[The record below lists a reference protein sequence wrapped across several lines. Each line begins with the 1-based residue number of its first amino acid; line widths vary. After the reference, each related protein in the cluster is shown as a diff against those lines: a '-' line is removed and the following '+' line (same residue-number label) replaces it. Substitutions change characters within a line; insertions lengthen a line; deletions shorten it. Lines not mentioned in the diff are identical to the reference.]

1 MKIPKRALK
10 AQEVVDNLVTLLGYY
25 MAGTPEFKRIV
36 REDVQY
42 LEDYLN
48 EISEEHKLHN
58 IRFATKLKS
67 LWKKEMKEKD
77 KQIKQLEKK
86 VEELDDSDY

>member
-25 MAGTPEFKRIV
+25 MAGTPEFRRIV
-36 REDVQY
+36 KEDVQY

-58 IRFATKLKS
+58 IRFATKLKA
-67 LWKKEMKEKD
+67 LWKSEMKEKD
-77 KQIKQLEKK
+77 KQIKELEK
-86 VEELDDSDY
+86 ELDKK

>member
-10 AQEVVDNLVTLLGYY
+10 AQEVVDNLVTLLEYY
-25 MAGTPEFKRIV
+25 MGGTDEFRRIV

-58 IRFATKLKS
+58 IRFATKLKA
-67 LWKKEMKEKD
+67 LWKQEMKEKD
-77 KQIKQLEKK
+77 KKIKKLEKK
-86 VEELDDSDY
+86 VEELDDSSY